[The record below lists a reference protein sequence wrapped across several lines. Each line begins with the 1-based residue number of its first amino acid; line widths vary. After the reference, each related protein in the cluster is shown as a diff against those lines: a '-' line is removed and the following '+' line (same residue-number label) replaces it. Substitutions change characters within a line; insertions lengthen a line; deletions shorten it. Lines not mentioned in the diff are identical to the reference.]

1 MSTEQE
7 GLEALNQIESTL
19 QEQEEVRGLPD
30 LGQICAQYRNIKPL
44 VEKALGL
51 VEIIPIYGSKI
62 SLAIRFLTK
71 VADLA
76 CPAAPPGR

>member
-1 MSTEQE
+1 MPTEQE

-19 QEQEEVRGLPD
+19 QEQETVRGLPD
-30 LGQICAQYRNIKPL
+30 LGQLCEQYRSLKPL

-51 VEIIPIYGSKI
+51 IEIIPIYGSKVAI
-62 SLAIRFLTK
+62 AIRFLTK

-76 CPAAPPGR
+76 CPATPAEH